1 MLLKRTALLG
11 LWGLAGAGLLTGC
24 KSSAPPPATLPTVP
38 VATVG
43 RATLANDLML
53 TAEFLPYQDVD
64 VMAKVAGYVKTISV
78 DIGDHVQQG
87 QVLAVLEAPEI
98 QSDVARAKAGVAAAE
113 ANIVTAQAAVQRA
126 EATAGIAKLSYQRI
140 QDVATKDKGLV
151 PRQELDVAQSRQ
163 MEAAAQLASA
173 ESSVQAAKEA
183 KAGADQEYLR
193 AQTMMGY
200 ATIRAPFAGVVTK
213 RYASTGSMIQA
224 GIASQTQAMP
234 VVKLAQNNLLRL
246 ILPVPVNDV
255 VEVKNGQAVDV
266 NVSSLGRMLQGTVT
280 RSADSVQDG
289 DSDDGYRSRRAE
301 SRWFTGSGHVC
312 GGSSASCRSSERIE
326 RAARCRGW
334 PGHERPAGLCC
345 PRWHRSSCDRE
356 DWPSNTQS
364 RGNSLG
370 TAGGRQ
376 SDCWPSY
383 RPVRRRTSGRTGCRL
398 REWPKYLVREAQC
411 PDFPFAT
418 HISSWCCVSW

>member
-1 MLLKRTALLG
+1 MLLKRTTLLG
-11 LWGLAGAGLLTGC
+11 LWSLAGAGLMTGC
-24 KSSAPPPATLPTVP
+24 KSSAPPPATIPTVP

-43 RATLANDLML
+43 RATLANDLTL

-64 VMAKVAGYVKTISV
+64 VMAKVAGYVKTISI
-78 DIGDHVQQG
+78 DIGDRVQRG

-140 QDVATKDKGLV
+140 QDVAAKDKGLI

-163 MEAAAQLASA
+163 MEAAAQLASE

-234 VVKLAQNNLLRL
+234 VVRLAQNNLLRL
-246 ILPVPVNDV
+246 VLPVPVNDV
-255 VEVKNGQAVDV
+255 VDVKNGQAVDV
-266 NVSSLGRMLQGTVT
+266 NVSSLGRTLEGTVT
-280 RSADSVQDG
+280 RSADSIQMATRTMDTEVDVPNRDG
-289 DSDDGYRSRRAE
+289 SLVPGMYAE
-301 SRWFTGSGHVC
+301 VHLHL
-312 GGSSASCRSSERIE
+312 
-326 RAARCRGW
+326 AARLDVLSVPLDAVDG
-334 PGHERPAGLCC
+334 
-345 PRWHRSSCDRE
+345 
-356 DWPSNTQS
+356 
-364 RGNSLG
+364 LG
-370 TAGGRQ
+370 TSVQQAYIVRDGIVHLVTVKTGLQTPNRLEILSGLQEGDKVIVGRHTGLSDGERVDAQAAGYEN
-376 SDCWPSY
+376 SP
-383 RPVRRRTSGRTGCRL
+383 
-398 REWPKYLVREAQC
+398 
-411 PDFPFAT
+411 
-418 HISSWCCVSW
+418 HI

>member
-1 MLLKRTALLG
+1 MLLKRTVLVG

-24 KSSAPPPATLPTVP
+24 KSSAPPPATIPTVP

-126 EATAGIAKLSYQRI
+126 EATAGISKLSYQRI

-193 AQTMMGY
+193 AQTMMDY

-224 GIASQTQAMP
+224 GITSQTQAMP

-255 VEVKNGQAVDV
+255 VDVKNGQAVDV

-280 RSADSVQDG
+280 RSADSVKMATRTMDTEVDVPNRDG
-289 DSDDGYRSRRAE
+289 SLVPGMYAE
-301 SRWFTGSGHVC
+301 VHLHL
-312 GGSSASCRSSERIE
+312 
-326 RAARCRGW
+326 AARPNVLSVPLDAVDG
-334 PGHERPAGLCC
+334 
-345 PRWHRSSCDRE
+345 
-356 DWPSNTQS
+356 
-364 RGNSLG
+364 LG
-370 TAGGRQ
+370 TSVQQAYVVRDGTVHFVTVKTGLQTPNSVEILSGLQEGDKVIVGRHTGLSDGERVDAQAAGYEN
-376 SDCWPSY
+376 SPN
-383 RPVRRRTSGRTGCRL
+383 
-398 REWPKYLVREAQC
+398 
-411 PDFPFAT
+411 
-418 HISSWCCVSW
+418 I

>member
-1 MLLKRTALLG
+1 MLLRRTTLLSLVSLVGVG
-11 LWGLAGAGLLTGC
+11 LITAC
-24 KSSAPPPATLPTVP
+24 KSSAPPPATILTVP
-38 VATVG
+38 VTTVG
-43 RATLANDLML
+43 PATLANDLTL

-113 ANIVTAQAAVQRA
+113 ANIVTEQAAVQRA
-126 EATAGIAKLSYQRI
+126 EAAAAIAKLSYQRI

-151 PRQELDVAQSRQ
+151 PRQELDVAQSHQ
-163 MEAAAQLASA
+163 METAAQLASA

-183 KAGADQEYLR
+183 KAGADQEYVR

-255 VEVKNGQAVDV
+255 AGVKNGQAVDV
-266 NVSSLGRMLQGTVT
+266 DVSSLGRTLQGTVT
-280 RSADSVQDG
+280 RSADSVEMATRTMDTEVDVPNRDG
-289 DSDDGYRSRRAE
+289 SLVPGMYAE
-301 SRWFTGSGHVC
+301 VHLHL
-312 GGSSASCRSSERIE
+312 
-326 RAARCRGW
+326 AARPNVLSVPLDAVDG
-334 PGHERPAGLCC
+334 
-345 PRWHRSSCDRE
+345 
-356 DWPSNTQS
+356 
-364 RGNSLG
+364 LG
-370 TAGGRQ
+370 TSVQQAYVVRDGIVHLVTVKTGLQTPNRLEIISGLQEGDKVIVGRHTGLSDGERVDAQAAG
-376 SDCWPSY
+376 Y
-383 RPVRRRTSGRTGCRL
+383 
-398 REWPKYLVREAQC
+398 ENNA
-411 PDFPFAT
+411 
-418 HISSWCCVSW
+418 HN

>member
-11 LWGLAGAGLLTGC
+11 LCGLAGAALLAGC
-24 KSSAPPPATLPTVP
+24 KSSAPPPATIPTVP

-43 RATLANDLML
+43 KATLANDLTL

-126 EATAGIAKLSYQRI
+126 QATAGMTKLSFQRL
-140 QDVATKDKGLV
+140 QEVATKDKGLV
-151 PRQELDVAQSRQ
+151 PRQDIDVAQSRQ
-163 MEAAAQLASA
+163 MEAEAQLASA
-173 ESSVQAAKEA
+173 ESSVQAARDA
-183 KAGADQEYLR
+183 KAGADQELIR
-193 AQTMMGY
+193 AQTMLGY

-255 VEVKNGQAVDV
+255 AGVKNGQTVDV
-266 NVSSLGRMLQGTVT
+266 NISSLGRTLQGTVT
-280 RSADSVQDG
+280 RSADSVQMATRTMDTEVDVPNRDG
-289 DSDDGYRSRRAE
+289 SLVSGMYAE
-301 SRWFTGSGHVC
+301 VHLHL
-312 GGSSASCRSSERIE
+312 
-326 RAARCRGW
+326 AARPNVLSVPLDAVDG
-334 PGHERPAGLCC
+334 
-345 PRWHRSSCDRE
+345 
-356 DWPSNTQS
+356 
-364 RGNSLG
+364 LG
-370 TAGGRQ
+370 TSVPQAYIVRDGIVHLVTVKTGLQTPNRLEILSGLQEGDKVIVGRHTGLSDGERVDAEAAGYE
-376 SDCWPSY
+376 SNS
-383 RPVRRRTSGRTGCRL
+383 
-398 REWPKYLVREAQC
+398 
-411 PDFPFAT
+411 
-418 HISSWCCVSW
+418 HI

>member
-1 MLLKRTALLG
+1 MLLKRTVLLG
-11 LWGLAGAGLLTGC
+11 LCGLAGAALLAGC
-24 KSSAPPPATLPTVP
+24 KSSAPPPATIPTVP

-43 RATLANDLML
+43 KATLANDLTL

-126 EATAGIAKLSYQRI
+126 QATAGMTKLSFQRL
-140 QDVATKDKGLV
+140 QEVATRDKGLV
-151 PRQELDVAQSRQ
+151 PRQDIDVAQSRQ
-163 MEAAAQLASA
+163 MEAEAQLASA
-173 ESSVQAAKEA
+173 ESSVQAARDA
-183 KAGADQEYLR
+183 KAGADQELIR
-193 AQTMMGY
+193 AQTMLGY

-255 VEVKNGQAVDV
+255 AGVKNGQTVDV
-266 NVSSLGRMLQGTVT
+266 NISSLGRTLQGTVT
-280 RSADSVQDG
+280 RSADSVQMATRTMDTEVDVPNRDGSLVPGMYAEVHLHLAARPNVLSVPLDAVDGLGTSVQQAYVVRDGIVHLVAVKTGLQTPNRLEILSGLQDG
-289 DSDDGYRSRRAE
+289 DKVIVGRHTGLSDG
-301 SRWFTGSGHVC
+301 
-312 GGSSASCRSSERIE
+312 ERVD
-326 RAARCRGW
+326 AQ
-334 PGHERPAGLCC
+334 PAGY
-345 PRWHRSSCDRE
+345 E
-356 DWPSNTQS
+356 N
-364 RGNSLG
+364 NS
-370 TAGGRQ
+370 
-376 SDCWPSY
+376 
-383 RPVRRRTSGRTGCRL
+383 
-398 REWPKYLVREAQC
+398 
-411 PDFPFAT
+411 
-418 HISSWCCVSW
+418 HI

>member
-11 LWGLAGAGLLTGC
+11 VCGLAGATLMTGC
-24 KSSAPPPATLPTVP
+24 KSSAPPPATTPTVP

-43 RATLANDLML
+43 KATLANDLTL

-126 EATAGIAKLSYQRI
+126 QATAGMMKLSFQRL
-140 QDVATKDKGLV
+140 QEVATKDKGLV
-151 PRQELDVAQSRQ
+151 PRQDIDVAQSRQ
-163 MEAAAQLASA
+163 MEAEAQLASA
-173 ESSVQAAKEA
+173 ESSVQAARDA
-183 KAGADQEYLR
+183 KAGSDQELIR
-193 AQTMMGY
+193 AQTMIGY

-234 VVKLAQNNLLRL
+234 VVKLAQNSLLRL

-255 VEVKNGQAVDV
+255 GGVKDGQAVDV
-266 NVSSLGRMLQGTVT
+266 NVSSLGRTLQGTVT
-280 RSADSVQDG
+280 RSADSVEMATRTMNTEVDVPNRDG
-289 DSDDGYRSRRAE
+289 SLIPGMYAEVHLHLAACPNVLSVPLDAVDG
-301 SRWFTGSGHVC
+301 
-312 GGSSASCRSSERIE
+312 
-326 RAARCRGW
+326 
-334 PGHERPAGLCC
+334 
-345 PRWHRSSCDRE
+345 
-356 DWPSNTQS
+356 
-364 RGNSLG
+364 LG
-370 TAGGRQ
+370 TSVQQAYVVRDGTVHLVVVKTGLQTPNRLEILSGLQEGDKVIVGRHTGLSDGERVDAQAAGYENNARN
-376 SDCWPSY
+376 
-383 RPVRRRTSGRTGCRL
+383 
-398 REWPKYLVREAQC
+398 
-411 PDFPFAT
+411 
-418 HISSWCCVSW
+418 